1 MDSKKNNQFYESS
14 LLQLNTSK
22 AKKILKWQAKLSMDE
37 TIKFV
42 VDWYKNFLL
51 NKKNV
56 YETSKKQII
65 EFMQKK

>member
-22 AKKILKWQAKLSMDE
+22 AKKILKWQAKLSVEE

-42 VDWYKNFLL
+42 VDWYQNF
-51 NKKNV
+51 KKNKNNTLQV
-56 YETSKKQII
+56 SNEQILNFMKK
-65 EFMQKK
+65 K